1 MSENFEKDLEGLM
14 PEKSQEDREMDKKVE
29 QKQVI
34 DRIVRGVNDVF
45 EKDYTFEDL
54 GVKFTVKVKAPNALE
69 IGKIQ
74 ARMSAYLGGMNNYAS
89 EYMIVA
95 YQMLATLRVTGLEV
109 PKELQKDEDI
119 YNLDI
124 LYVMGRDFKQW
135 LDNFRF

>member
-14 PEKSQEDREMDKKVE
+14 PEKSQEDRDMDKKVE

-54 GVKFTVKVKAPNALE
+54 GLKFTVKVKAPNALE

-109 PKELQKDEDI
+109 PKELQKDEEI

-135 LDNFRF
+135 LDNFRL

>member
-1 MSENFEKDLEGLM
+1 MSDNLEKDLEGLM
-14 PEKSQEDREMDKKVE
+14 PEKSQEDRDMEKKVE

-54 GVKFTVKVKAPNALE
+54 GLKFTVKVKAPNALE

-109 PKELQKDEDI
+109 PKELQKDEEI

-135 LDNFRF
+135 LDNFRL